1 MLIVSLDLLICA
13 SRVGRILALV
23 ISVMLFFFLMIR
35 RPPRSTR
42 TDTLFPYTALFRSFL
57 RSDEEQRLNR
67 KARGFL
73 AGIIVL
79 LVVAAIVVYNS
90 ATAGEE
96 EVRKPAEEQVVI
108 PELPRELPRSTPPI
122 ELAAP
127 PQRSEPELPPLP
139 MDRQSRMPPPMPDD
153 FPQGPRQPTLMERRM
168 ASTDGSQQQAS
179 AAGAKADDPFIQAIM
194 KANGIAPAHAS
205 ATEDRKR
212 T

>member
-1 MLIVSLDLLICA
+1 MSFVSL
-13 SRVGRILALV
+13 
-23 ISVMLFFFLMIR
+23 LFFFSSR
-35 RPPRSTR
+35 RRHTR
-42 TDTLFPYTALFRSFL
+42 CALVTGVQTCALPIYANAPFL

-67 KARGFL
+67 KALGFL
-73 AGIIVL
+73 AGIVVL
-79 LVVAAIVVYNS
+79 LVVAAIFVYNS
-90 ATAGEE
+90 ATSGEE

-139 MDRQSRMPPPMPDD
+139 MDRQSRIPPPMPDD

-179 AAGAKADDPFIQAIM
+179 AAGAKADDPFI
-194 KANGIAPAHAS
+194 
-205 ATEDRKR
+205 
-212 T
+212 